1 MKLTFEYQAMI
12 KRAGSNAQDP
22 KPPGFGKARQTAAVS
37 RAAID
42 GTAFDRTSFDGGV
55 LSRRLTW
62 IIAAALTLTASLS
75 ASAIAQEQAHVTVR
89 ATRTIQIDVAGGELL
104 KFGEDVGTV
113 FVADPSIADIQA
125 PSPASIF
132 LFGKKSG
139 RTSLFAL
146 RKDGTPLVS
155 YTVDVHF
162 PAAELQQL
170 LNADAGGAAH
180 LAYTSQGAVLTGSV
194 PDAGTAD
201 RIVQTAQKTLGGVPV
216 VNHLQVTGPVQ
227 VNLRVRVAEVDRTVS
242 RQLGFNWN
250 LVGQAGSVAIG
261 LQTGNLA
268 GAAAGST
275 ALQSAVNNIFGTV
288 ASSRV
293 NGATVID
300 AMASEGLVSMLAE
313 PNLTAESGAT
323 ATFLAGGE
331 IPIPIGQGLGATSV
345 QYKQFGVSI
354 SFTPTV
360 LATGHINMK
369 ISPEVSSLDTANSV
383 QFAASSTA
391 TTTLP
396 ALTTRRAETTVDLAS
411 GQSFAVAGLI
421 QNNDSNVIQKIPAV
435 GDLPVV
441 GALFRSSQFQRN
453 QTELVIIVTP
463 YVVHPTG
470 PATPPDDTNSYVRV
484 PSDAD
489 TLVYGRPASVTRKAV
504 RPPPSR
510 VVDVDGL
517 SFQ

>member
-1 MKLTFEYQAMI
+1 M
-12 KRAGSNAQDP
+12 N
-22 KPPGFGKARQTAAVS
+22 
-37 RAAID
+37 
-42 GTAFDRTSFDGGV
+42 
-55 LSRRLTW
+55 LSHASAW
-62 IIAAALTLTASLS
+62 IIAAALILA
-75 ASAIAQEQAHVTVR
+75 ACPFPPAIAQEQAGATVK
-89 ATRTIQIDVAGGELL
+89 AFRTIQIDVAGGELL
-104 KFGEDVGTV
+104 KFGGDAGTV

-132 LFGKKSG
+132 LFGKKAG

-180 LAYTSQGAVLTGSV
+180 FAYTAEGAVLTGTV

-201 RIVQTAQKTLGGVPV
+201 RIVQTAQGTLGGVPV

-250 LVGQAGSVAIG
+250 LVGQLGSVAIG
-261 LQTGNLA
+261 LQTGNLV

-275 ALQSAVNNIFGTV
+275 VLQKTVNSIFGT
-288 ASSRV
+288 ATSSRV
-293 NGATVID
+293 NGAAVID
-300 AMASEGLVSMLAE
+300 AMASEGLLSILGRAKPHGRKRRHRHLPGRRRDSHPDRARARLHV
-313 PNLTAESGAT
+313 
-323 ATFLAGGE
+323 GG
-331 IPIPIGQGLGATSV
+331 IQTIWGKRLPSLRRCWRQG
-345 QYKQFGVSI
+345 I
-354 SFTPTV
+354 S
-360 LATGHINMK
+360 NMK
-369 ISPEVSSLDTANSV
+369 VRPEVSTIDTANSV
-383 QFAASSTA
+383 QFAANGTA
-391 TTTLP
+391 TTTIP

-421 QNNDSNVIQKIPAV
+421 QNNNNNVIQKLPAV
-435 GDLPVV
+435 GDLPVI
-441 GALFRSSQFQRN
+441 GALFRSNQFQRN
-453 QTELVIIVTP
+453 QSELVIIVTP
-463 YVVHPTG
+463 YVVRPTG
-470 PATPPDDTNSYVRV
+470 PATPPDDASSYVRV
-484 PSDAD
+484 PSDAEN
-489 TLVYGRPASVTRKAV
+489 LVYGRPASVSRKAV
-504 RPPPSR
+504 RPPPAR

>member
-1 MKLTFEYQAMI
+1 L
-12 KRAGSNAQDP
+12 AGSASS
-22 KPPGFGKARQTAAVS
+22 ACA
-37 RAAID
+37 
-42 GTAFDRTSFDGGV
+42 SFFALPASHIN
-55 LSRRLTW
+55 LSCASAW
-62 IIAAALTLTASLS
+62 IIAAALTLAACPSSS
-75 ASAIAQEQAHVTVR
+75 AFAQEQDRVR
-89 ATRTIQIDVAGGELL
+89 VKASRTIQIDVAGGELL
-104 KFGEDVGTV
+104 KFGEDAGTV

-132 LFGKKSG
+132 LFGKKAG
-139 RTSLFAL
+139 RTSVFAL
-146 RKDGTPLVS
+146 RRDGTPLVS

-180 LAYTSQGAVLTGSV
+180 LAYTEQGAVLTGTV

-201 RIVQTAQKTLGGVPV
+201 RIVQTAQRTLGGVPV
-216 VNHLQVTGPVQ
+216 LNHLQVTGPVQ
-227 VNLRVRVAEVDRTVS
+227 VNLRVRVAEVNRTVS

-250 LVGQAGSVAIG
+250 LVGQVGSVAIG
-261 LQTGNLA
+261 LQTGNLT

-275 ALQSAVNNIFGTV
+275 LLQNTVNSIFGT
-288 ASSRV
+288 ATSSRV
-293 NGATVID
+293 NGAAVID
-300 AMASEGLVSMLAE
+300 AMASEGLLSILAE

-331 IPIPIGQGLGATSV
+331 VPIPIAQGLGATSV
-345 QYKQFGVSI
+345 EYKQYGVSI

-369 ISPEVSSLDTANSV
+369 VRPEVSTIDTANSV
-383 QFAASSTA
+383 QFAASATA
-391 TTTLP
+391 TTTIP

-421 QNNDSNVIQKIPAV
+421 QNNNNNVIQKLPGV
-435 GDLPVV
+435 GDLPVI
-441 GALFRSSQFQRN
+441 GALFRSNQFQRN

-463 YVVHPTG
+463 YVVRPIG
-470 PATPPDDTNSYVRV
+470 PATPPDDANSYVRV

-489 TLVYGRPASVTRKAV
+489 NLVYGRPASVTPKAV
-504 RPPPSR
+504 RPPPAR

>member
-1 MKLTFEYQAMI
+1 MKLE
-12 KRAGSNAQDP
+12 RAHESLVP
-22 KPPGFGKARQTAAVS
+22 FIVILI
-37 RAAID
+37 AI
-42 GTAFDRTSFDGGV
+42 
-55 LSRRLTW
+55 L
-62 IIAAALTLTASLS
+62 AALFMGHEAG
-75 ASAIAQEQAHVTVR
+75 TVR
-89 ATRTIQIDVAGGELL
+89 ASRTIQIDVGGGELL
-104 KFGEDVGTV
+104 KFAEDAGTI
-113 FVADPSIADIQA
+113 FVADPSIADVQA

-132 LFGKKSG
+132 LFGKKAG

-162 PAAELQQL
+162 PAGELQQL
-170 LNADAGGAAH
+170 LNTESGGAAH

-216 VNHLQVTGPVQ
+216 VNHLRVTGPIQ

-250 LVGQAGSVAIG
+250 LVGQVGSVAVG

-268 GAAAGST
+268 GAVAGST
-275 ALQSAVNNIFGTV
+275 ALQNTVNSIFGTV

-293 NGATVID
+293 NGAAVID
-300 AMASEGLVSMLAE
+300 AMASEGLVSILAE

-331 IPIPIGQGLGATSV
+331 VPIPTAQGLGSTSV

-369 ISPEVSSLDTANSV
+369 VRPEVSTLDSANSV
-383 QFAASSTA
+383 QFAASGTA
-391 TTTLP
+391 TSTIP

-421 QNNDSNVIQKIPAV
+421 QKNDNNVIEKLPVV
-435 GDLPVV
+435 GDLPVI
-441 GALFRSSQFQRN
+441 GALFRSNKFQRN

-489 TLVYGRPASVTRKAV
+489 TVVYGRPAAVTRKAV
-504 RPPPSR
+504 RPPPPR

>member
-1 MKLTFEYQAMI
+1 MI
-12 KRAGSNAQDP
+12 KRAGSNPA
-22 KPPGFGKARQTAAVS
+22 
-37 RAAID
+37 
-42 GTAFDRTSFDGGV
+42 
-55 LSRRLTW
+55 W
-62 IIAAALTLTASLS
+62 IIAIALTLAVSPSDPATA
-75 ASAIAQEQAHVTVR
+75 QQQGHVTVR
-89 ATRTIQIDVAGGELL
+89 ATRALQIDVAGGELL

-132 LFGKKSG
+132 LFGKKAG

-155 YTVDVHF
+155 YTVDVRF

-170 LNADAGGAAH
+170 LSADAGGAAH
-180 LAYTSQGAVLTGSV
+180 LAYTAQGAVLTGTV

-216 VNHLQVTGPVQ
+216 INHLQVTGPVQ

-250 LVGQAGSVAIG
+250 LVGQVGSVAIG

-275 ALQSAVNNIFGTV
+275 ALQNTVNSIFGAV
-288 ASSRV
+288 SSSRV
-293 NGATVID
+293 NGAAVID

-313 PNLTAESGAT
+313 PNLTAESGTT

-331 IPIPIGQGLGATSV
+331 IPIPIAQGLGSTSV

-369 ISPEVSSLDTANSV
+369 VSPEVSTLDTANSV
-383 QFAASSTA
+383 QFASSGTA
-391 TTTLP
+391 TSTIP

-421 QNNDSNVIQKIPAV
+421 QNNNNNVIQKLPGV

-463 YVVHPTG
+463 YVVRPTG
-470 PATPPDDTNSYVRV
+470 PATPLDDTNSYVRV

-489 TLVYGRPASVTRKAV
+489 TVIYGRPAAVTRKAV
-504 RPPPSR
+504 RPPPAR
-510 VVDVDGL
+510 VIDVDGL